1 VTTANNIIAATQSP
15 RVDADDPQFK
25 DIVTAADL
33 HELIMKSLS
42 SDVDRRLNHF
52 LLTPIDVIDPG

>member
-1 VTTANNIIAATQSP
+1 VTTVNNIVAATQSP
-15 RVDADDPQFK
+15 RVDADDPLFK
-25 DIVTAADL
+25 DIVTAEDL
-33 HELIMKSLS
+33 HELIMKGFS

>member
-1 VTTANNIIAATQSP
+1 LTTANNIIAATQSP
-15 RVDADDPQFK
+15 RVDKDTPQFK